1 MTEQQVPVLIV
12 GGGIVGLSASLFLAQ
27 QGIHSLLV
35 ERHAGTSIHP
45 RARGVNERTMEI
57 YRGIGLEGAIRE
69 AGRRLQPAMG
79 VFQGSSLVEALK
91 GHGPEQ
97 HKQGAETFRKM
108 LNNDEISPTTRSRG
122 TQDLV
127 EPILLQTTRERGTD
141 AHFSTQL
148 LSFEQ
153 DEMGVTA
160 LVRDRTNGSEFQ
172 VCGQYMLAADGAN
185 STVLPTLGIPSTQ
198 SAVAGH
204 LLNVLFHA
212 DLRSFVQG
220 REFSMVL
227 IERPEVTGL
236 LLSINNDDIWTFH
249 IAYDPEKGMTPAD
262 FPPERCQEL
271 IKLALGLPDV
281 SVEVKSVLP
290 WVSTV
295 RYAERFQ
302 QGRVFLAGDAVHQ
315 MPPWGGQGANSGIAD
330 VHNLSWKLAAVLKG
344 TANPALLDTYTIER
358 QPVGRRAAEA
368 SGSRSDERGLLSLQK
383 FTTMTND
390 DYRRLLTGLGYKYV
404 SDAIIPESGDDV
416 ENADVDGQPGTRVP
430 HLWIEYRGER
440 RSTVDVASD
449 TFVLLAGPDGASWY
463 EAARAA
469 ANQLKVDVQAYRV
482 APDGELRDPEL
493 RWTNKAGI
501 STDGALLVR
510 PDGFVAWRAKEKS
523 EHAQQ
528 DIEMVLAR
536 ILCRDQHSA

>member
-12 GGGIVGLSASLFLAQ
+12 GGGIVGLSASIFLAQ

-57 YRGIGLEGAIRE
+57 YRGIGLEDAIRE

-79 VFQGSSLVEALK
+79 VFQGSSLAEALK

-97 HKQGAETFRKM
+97 HKQGAATFRKM
-108 LNNDEISPTTRSRG
+108 LNNDEMGPATRSRG

-127 EPILLQTTRERGTD
+127 EPILLQTARERGVEVC
-141 AHFSTQL
+141 FSTQL

-153 DEMGVTA
+153 DETGVNA
-160 LVRDRTNGSEFQ
+160 LLRDRTDGSERQ
-172 VCGQYMLAADGAN
+172 VRAQYMLAADGAN
-185 STVLPTLGIPSTQ
+185 STVLPTLGIPS
-198 SAVAGH
+198 SRSNIAGH

-220 REFSMVL
+220 REFSMAV
-227 IERPEVTGL
+227 IERPEVTGI
-236 LLSINNDDIWTFH
+236 LLSINNSDIWTFH
-249 IAYDPEKGMTPAD
+249 IAYDPEKGMTPDD

-281 SVEVKSVLP
+281 AVEVKSVLP

-330 VHNLSWKLAAVLKG
+330 VHNLAWKLAAVLKG
-344 TANPALLDTYTIER
+344 EADPTLLDTYTIER

-368 SGSRSDERGLLSLQK
+368 SGSRSDERGLLSVQK
-383 FTTMTND
+383 FTTMVDD

-404 SDAIIPESGDDV
+404 SNAIIPEAGDDV
-416 ENADVDGQPGTRVP
+416 ENADLNGQPGTRVP
-430 HLWIEYRGER
+430 HLWIEYQGER
-440 RSTVDVASD
+440 LSTVDVASG
-449 TFVLLAGPDGASWY
+449 TFVLLAGPDGSPWC

-469 ANQLKVDVQAYRV
+469 ANQLKVDLQAYRV
-482 APDGELRDPEL
+482 APDGELRDPEQQ
-493 RWTNKAGI
+493 WSCKAGI
-501 STDGALLVR
+501 DPDGALLVR
-510 PDGFVAWRAKEKS
+510 PDGFVAWRAKGKS

-528 DIEMVLAR
+528 DIEKALTY
-536 ILCRDQHSA
+536 ILCREQQPA